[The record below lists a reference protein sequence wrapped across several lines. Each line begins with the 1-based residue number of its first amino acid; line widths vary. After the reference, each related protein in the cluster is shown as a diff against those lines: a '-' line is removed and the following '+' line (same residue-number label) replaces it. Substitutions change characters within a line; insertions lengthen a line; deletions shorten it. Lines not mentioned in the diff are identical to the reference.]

1 MNILE
6 DDESCSYKFSQVG
19 LGLINYS
26 FKCVQGDYI
35 GKSFRLLHTENGQII
50 GSAEQGNNN
59 AADEDGEAAAVEERK
74 GAPTFSSIE

>member
-35 GKSFRLLHTENGQII
+35 GKSFRLLHSEGGQII
-50 GSAEQGNNN
+50 GSVEQGN
-59 AADEDGEAAAVEERK
+59 AAEEDGEAAEERK
-74 GAPTFSSIE
+74 RAPTFINVKDPAQ